1 LQFENHPNYNCE
13 ILTDNGDRYR
23 VYANWLHNEGLD
35 HWQGWICHAGDTRL
49 YIDKDLQV
57 WSGECKNDSLGSAL
71 QGYSLL
77 TSTQCRKPT
86 CTGCTD
92 DLMVKKQA
100 PVSNRSKG
108 RDSFD
113 ARVGNNLVEF
123 FNKNVTPYP
132 TDVGAPA
139 FDLVPVERQK
149 DIMLN
154 VARLHAQQE
163 YDRIMSL
170 VRVLQQQADSIR
182 RRLEITD
189 AVHAAKYDFQIY
201 HNQCYWLVHD
211 LTRGFVR
218 LVPLGPQDWS
228 TGAPLDYQYIARVK
242 WLGDYSWI
250 EVDENGEVV
259 ADGYGTNGT

>member
-1 LQFENHPNYNCE
+1 M
-13 ILTDNGDRYR
+13 
-23 VYANWLHNEGLD
+23 
-35 HWQGWICHAGDTRL
+35 
-49 YIDKDLQV
+49 
-57 WSGECKNDSLGSAL
+57 S
-71 QGYSLL
+71 
-77 TSTQCRKPT
+77 
-86 CTGCTD
+86 D
-92 DLMVKKQA
+92 DAK
-100 PVSNRSKG
+100 SNRSKG

-113 ARVGNNLVEF
+113 AQVGTSLVEF

-170 VRVLQQQADSIR
+170 VKILQQQANSIR

-189 AVHAAKYDFQIY
+189 AVHSAKYDFQIY
-201 HNQCYWLVHD
+201 HNQCYWLVND
-211 LTRGFVR
+211 TVKNMVR

-228 TGAPLDYQYIARVK
+228 TGAPDKYQYIARVK

-259 ADGYGTNGT
+259 PDGYGTNGT

>member
-1 LQFENHPNYNCE
+1 MQFENHSNYNCE
-13 ILTDNGDRYR
+13 IQTDDGNRYR
-23 VYANWLHNEGLD
+23 VYANWLHNQHLD
-35 HWQGWICHAGDTRL
+35 NWQDWTCHAGNTRL
-49 YIDKDLQV
+49 YIDKDLKV
-57 WSGECKNDSLGSAL
+57 WSGECKNDALGSAL
-71 QGYSLL
+71 DGFILL
-77 TSTQCRKPT
+77 SHTQCRRPT

-100 PVSNRSKG
+100 PPSNRSKG

-113 ARVGNNLVEF
+113 AQVGTSLVEF

-139 FDLVPVERQK
+139 FDLVPVAQQK

-170 VRVLQQQADSIR
+170 VKILQQQANSIR

-189 AVHAAKYDFQIY
+189 AVHSAKYDFQIY
-201 HNQCYWLVHD
+201 HNQCYWLVND
-211 LTRGFVR
+211 VAKNMVR
-218 LVPLGPQDWS
+218 LVPLGPKDWS
-228 TGAPLDYQYIARVK
+228 TGAPDKYQYIARVK

-250 EVDENGEVV
+250 EVDDNGEVV
-259 ADGYGTNGT
+259 PDGYGTDGK

>member
-1 LQFENHPNYNCE
+1 M
-13 ILTDNGDRYR
+13 
-23 VYANWLHNEGLD
+23 
-35 HWQGWICHAGDTRL
+35 
-49 YIDKDLQV
+49 
-57 WSGECKNDSLGSAL
+57 S
-71 QGYSLL
+71 
-77 TSTQCRKPT
+77 
-86 CTGCTD
+86 D
-92 DLMVKKQA
+92 DAK
-100 PVSNRSKG
+100 SNRSKG

-113 ARVGNNLVEF
+113 AQVGTSLVEF

-170 VRVLQQQADSIR
+170 VRILQQQANSIR

-189 AVHAAKYDFQIY
+189 AVHSAKYDFQIY

-218 LVPLGPQDWS
+218 LVPLGPRDWS

-250 EVDENGEVV
+250 EVDENGKVV